1 MVGDPTEQRDIAQ
14 TEKLIGP
21 QAGQGVE
28 LIVKSAWAQR
38 FAATASAIPGL
49 AVLPFSATNVFGQ
62 LPSSSFWQ
70 PG

>member
-1 MVGDPTEQRDIAQ
+1 
-14 TEKLIGP
+14 
-21 QAGQGVE
+21 VE